1 MASKQE
7 IVYNLLN
14 IIEGGRLS
22 DDAVVPSF
30 NQLSF
35 IVDYKR
41 AQYIRQDQTK
51 NYYDNDQFYQDLG
64 CINMIKVDKAEC
76 CTINLDCEVLRTE
89 VKIPNLLRIENKL
102 ALKANAIDRQTRFT
116 IILPERSPFLGH
128 TKFPQLG
135 LKMYWLNGYL
145 YIPETMDIRAINVRG
160 ILANPAD
167 AKTFVCDGE
176 ACYSNSSDYPLT
188 PDMLD
193 LITKDILSTEL
204 KMLISIAPDESNDGQ
219 NER

>member
-1 MASKQE
+1 MTKTE

-14 IIEGGRLS
+14 LISGGVIH
-22 DDAVVPSF
+22 DDFRPSF

-76 CTINLDCEVLRTE
+76 CTIGLDCEVLRTE
-89 VKIPNLLRIENKL
+89 IKLPNFLRIENRIG
-102 ALKANAIDRQTRFT
+102 LKASAIDRQSRFT
-116 IILPERSPFLGH
+116 IVLPERAPFLGH

-135 LKMYWLNGYL
+135 LKIYWLNGYL
-145 YIPETMDIRAINVRG
+145 YIPESMDIRAINVRG
-160 ILANPAD
+160 LLAKPED
-167 AKTFVCDGE
+167 AKSFVCNGE
-176 ACYSNSSDYPLT
+176 ACYTSDSDYPMT
-188 PDMLD
+188 EDMLD

-204 KMLISIAPDESNDGQ
+204 KMLISLTPDATNDAQ
-219 NER
+219 S

>member
-1 MASKQE
+1 MSSKSE

-14 IIEGGRLS
+14 IISAGRLH
-22 DDAVVPSF
+22 DDFSPSF

-76 CTINLDCEVLRTE
+76 CTIGLDCEVLRTE

-102 ALKANAIDRQTRFT
+102 ALKASAIDRQTRFT

-145 YIPETMDIRAINVRG
+145 YIPETMNIRAINVRG
-160 ILANPAD
+160 MLANPSD
-167 AKTFVCDGE
+167 AKSFVCDGE
-176 ACYSNSSDYPLT
+176 ACYSNSSDYPIT
-188 PDMLD
+188 PDLLD

-204 KMLISIAPDESNDGQ
+204 KVLISIAPDEANDAQ
-219 NER
+219 NTR

>member
-102 ALKANAIDRQTRFT
+102 ALKSSAIDRQTRFT

-204 KMLISIAPDESNDGQ
+204 KMLISITPDESNDGQ